1 MEIEAKFRA
10 DDQQTFAQ
18 LLGLDGIGP
27 FRLESVADAEDQRN
41 VYFDTADGRLRAGL
55 HGLRVRDLGTRRIA
69 TLKGAA
75 RVEDGLFERDEW
87 EVEVGDDDRPQTWP
101 PSEVRERVLAL
112 IADQPLQPILSINT
126 LRRHINAFRGDHRVA
141 ELSLD
146 EGTFIAGG
154 RELAFRELEIEL
166 VDTGTRADFERL
178 VALLRDKLSL
188 MPEHRSKLARGLELL
203 EPGSNIS
210 NTSPL

>member
-1 MEIEAKFRA
+1 MEIEAKFRV
-10 DDQQTFAQ
+10 DDQRTFAQ
-18 LLGLDGIGP
+18 LLGLNKIGS
-27 FRLESVADAEDQRN
+27 FRLEAVADAEDQRN
-41 VYFDTADGRLRAGL
+41 VYFDTADHRLRAGL

-112 IADQPLQPILSINT
+112 IGDQPLQPILSINT
-126 LRRHINAFRGDHRVA
+126 LRRHINAFHDDRRIA

-154 RELAFRELEIEL
+154 REQAFRELEIEL
-166 VDTGTRADFERL
+166 VDTGTRADFEQL
-178 VALLRDKLSL
+178 VALLRDQLSL
-188 MPEHRSKLARGLELL
+188 VPEHRSKLARGLELL
-203 EPGSNIS
+203 EPGSNLTDS
-210 NTSPL
+210 SPQ